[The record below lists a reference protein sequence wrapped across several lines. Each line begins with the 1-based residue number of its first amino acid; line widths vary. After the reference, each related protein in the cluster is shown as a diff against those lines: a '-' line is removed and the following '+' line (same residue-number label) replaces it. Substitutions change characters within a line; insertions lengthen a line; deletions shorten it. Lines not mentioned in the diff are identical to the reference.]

1 MAWGASLLHLKPQ
14 MRAWMSVYRI
24 QRVAS
29 GTRRLMRD
37 LVQIPQSQPKKVED
51 PYSIT
56 ASLSL
61 LVGLGVLVSLVH

>member
-1 MAWGASLLHLKPQ
+1 
-14 MRAWMSVYRI
+14 MSVYRI

-37 LVQIPQSQPKKVED
+37 LIQTPQARPGKVEN

-61 LVGLGVLVSLVH
+61 LLGLGVLVSLVH

>member
-1 MAWGASLLHLKPQ
+1 
-14 MRAWMSVYRI
+14 MSVYRI

-37 LVQIPQSQPKKVED
+37 LVQIPQSQPKKVEN